1 VLTPVVLAVADA
13 VGASGG
19 RMAAAY
25 VAGYEVWGDLML
37 REPDHLNSKGWH
49 PTAVFGPVAAA
60 VAAAVLMRLDE
71 AACRNA
77 ISLAASFAG
86 GLMANFGSMAKPLH
100 AGRAAQ
106 SGIIASRYAAAG
118 LEAGPDAIENPLGLM
133 RALSPAG
140 KVNLSA
146 PFDRDRKDWL
156 IDRMALNIKKYPTV
170 GASQRTIGALL
181 ALRAQQPIDPN
192 AVRELVP
199 LVSTRHALVMLFHA
213 PTTALEAKF
222 SLEFAVAAAVLRGK
236 VGLAELNDAF
246 VQSAE
251 VQALMRKVRIETTEE
266 IAPDYPNAAPADF
279 VRVIMND
286 GSERITD
293 KVRRATGH
301 ADLPL
306 STEQLWTKFIDC
318 AEVAALPA
326 AMARRLFD
334 AMQRVDRLNAVE
346 DIPTLP

>member
-1 VLTPVVLAVADA
+1 
-13 VGASGG
+13 VG
-19 RMAAAY
+19 
-25 VAGYEVWGDLML
+25 
-37 REPDHLNSKGWH
+37 
-49 PTAVFGPVAAA
+49 AA
-60 VAAAVLMRLDE
+60 VAAAVLMGLDE

-77 ISLAASFAG
+77 VSLAASFAG
-86 GLMANFGSMAKPLH
+86 GLMANFGSMAKPIH

-106 SGIIASRYAAAG
+106 SGIAAARYAAAG
-118 LEAGPDAIENPLGLM
+118 LEASPDTIENPLGLM
-133 RALSPAG
+133 RALSPGGA
-140 KVNLSA
+140 VNLSR
-146 PFDRDRKDWL
+146 PFEHDRKDWL
-156 IDRMALNIKKYPTV
+156 IDRMALNIKKSPTV
-170 GASQRTIGALL
+170 GASQRTIDGLL

-213 PTTALEAKF
+213 PKTALEAKF
-222 SLEFAVAAAVLRGK
+222 SLEFVVAAAILRGK

-246 VQSAE
+246 VQSPE

-286 GSERITD
+286 GTERITE

-306 STEQLWTKFIDC
+306 STEQLWAKFTDC
-318 AEVAALPA
+318 AEGASLPPAL
-326 AMARRLFD
+326 ARRLFD
-334 AMQRVDRLNAVE
+334 AMQRIDKLNSVE